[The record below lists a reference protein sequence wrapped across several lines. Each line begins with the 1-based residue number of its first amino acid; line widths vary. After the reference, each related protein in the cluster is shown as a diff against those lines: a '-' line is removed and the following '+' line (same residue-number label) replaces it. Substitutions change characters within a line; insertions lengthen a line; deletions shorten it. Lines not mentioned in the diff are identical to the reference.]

1 MTYNYEREDFS
12 PNKKL
17 NIYQESKIVKFYKI
31 IITIQTF
38 GIICY
43 YYFYTYFK

>member
-17 NIYQESKIVKFYKI
+17 NIYQESKIVKFLSLI
-31 IITIQTF
+31 HI
-38 GIICY
+38 
-43 YYFYTYFK
+43 